1 LTTRDEPLKIN
12 RHRLC
17 YSLSFAC
24 TLVSPSPLVRARVPA
39 RRCPRHAIQPR
50 THRCSL
56 HRPSSPGTRAPCRG
70 EEPSAT
76 ARNLRLTPRAQAIVA
91 LSLGDR
97 RPEPWTLPPLTAP
110 GLPSPSTP
118 STRFPRP
125 TTCHPRCRRP
135 SPATSRPHRMPPSR
149 STRCIV
155 LRLIILCG
163 PWISDCT
170 LSAEISSPCF
180 LLEEEACSLCTLQGR
195 EIESSTT

>member
-1 LTTRDEPLKIN
+1 MRACLPVAALPCTRPCPPLPK
-12 RHRLC
+12 
-17 YSLSFAC
+17 
-24 TLVSPSPLVRARVPA
+24 AR
-39 RRCPRHAIQPR
+39 
-50 THRCSL
+50 S
-56 HRPSSPGTRAPCRG
+56 RAPCRR

-76 ARNLRLTPRAQAIVA
+76 ARNVRLTPRAQAIVA
-91 LSLGDR
+91 LSLGHCR
-97 RPEPWTLPPLTAP
+97 HSPHRA
-110 GLPSPSTP
+110 SPSTP

-125 TTCHPRCRRP
+125 TTRHPRCRRP
-135 SPATSRPHRMPPSR
+135 SPAMSRPHRMSPSR

-163 PWISDCT
+163 PWISNCT